1 MGTIYSTALLLCYK
15 TIILITIQVLTGG
28 HNIQQ
33 SFASRPRDNNTYNY
47 TSTHRWARYSFY
59 LQTSL
64 PKNYFKIPL
73 FIAPPLLTNDHPS
86 YPFRHLAFKKKSMF
100 LFVS

>member
-1 MGTIYSTALLLCYK
+1 MGSVGTIYSIALLLCYK

-73 FIAPPLLTNDHPS
+73 FIAPPLLTNDQ
-86 YPFRHLAFKKKSMF
+86 
-100 LFVS
+100 